1 MRARDREKFK
11 KLLLDR
17 RRQLTGTLSSM
28 AEEALKTHGT
38 GQGIDDIADMGSDQ
52 YEQEL
57 TLGLMATERV
67 EVQSIDQALDRV
79 DDGTYGKCCGCKT
92 AIPVPRLTAVPAA
105 QYCIDCQSHVEK
117 YGVPP
122 GEEEEE

>member
-17 RRQLTGTLSSM
+17 RRQLTGSLSSM
-28 AEEALKTHGT
+28 AEEALKPG
-38 GQGIDDIADMGSDQ
+38 GGAQGVDEIADLGSDQ

-57 TLGLMATERV
+57 TLGLMQAEQD
-67 EVQSIDQALDRV
+67 EVNSIDEALNRIE
-79 DDGTYGKCCGCKT
+79 DGTYGKCASCDV
-92 AIPVPRLTAVPAA
+92 AIPAPRLKAVPAA
-105 QYCIDCQSHVEK
+105 DYCIECQSHVEK

-122 GEEEEE
+122 GEEEE

>member
-28 AEEALKTHGT
+28 AEEALKTHGG
-38 GQGIDDIADMGSDQ
+38 GQGVDEIADIGSDQ

-57 TLGLMATERV
+57 TLGLMAAERD
-67 EVQSIDQALDRV
+67 EVKAIDDALDRIE
-79 DDGTYGKCCGCKT
+79 DGSYGKCSGCQT
-92 AIPVPRLTAVPAA
+92 AIPPLRLAAVPAA
-105 QYCIDCQSHVEK
+105 EYCIECQSHVEK

-122 GEEEEE
+122 GEEED